1 MADIE
6 LPRDAV
12 GRGIPLDTMVPFDY
26 VPTGPFADERRPG
39 GAQPVREATERWN
52 GHRDDWEGSVQS

>member
-12 GRGIPLDTMVPFDY
+12 GREIPLDTMVPFD
-26 VPTGPFADERRPG
+26 G
-39 GAQPVREATERWN
+39 N
-52 GHRDDWEGSVQS
+52 GSR